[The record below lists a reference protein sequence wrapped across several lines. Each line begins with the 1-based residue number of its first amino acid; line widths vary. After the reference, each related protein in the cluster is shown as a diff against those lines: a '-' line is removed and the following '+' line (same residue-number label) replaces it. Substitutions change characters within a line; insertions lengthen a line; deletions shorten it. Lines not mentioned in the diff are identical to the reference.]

1 MDWCRNHILHF
12 YFLSW
17 KSKICKN
24 GLKVSSPFSLLAM
37 ESNVTIDTMIGQ
49 FYLENVVQQGNKR
62 VDDGN
67 ILNEKEWE

>member
-1 MDWCRNHILHF
+1 
-12 YFLSW
+12 
-17 KSKICKN
+17 
-24 GLKVSSPFSLLAM
+24 M